1 MAKPSLGFIIR
12 LEGKAKKPRW
22 IQSRPDTWA
31 NKALA
36 KDLDDL
42 LDKTNDEVIVWF
54 DKGGEVISERVKGSK

>member
-1 MAKPSLGFIIR
+1 MAKPSLGLIIR
-12 LEGKAKKPRW
+12 LEGKTKQPRW

-31 NKALA
+31 NKAFA

-42 LDKTNDEVIVWF
+42 LYKANDEVIVWF